1 MRTEPCLVG
10 CDDTP
15 FDSMYCTRKKRNQSF
30 LTMSYTDRIKVPT
43 LRWLGLAEDNDAI
56 SDRIELLSMQWLGLE
71 EGYAICTPLVL
82 GLIPAVLI
90 LRYAIS
96 LLLCWLKTPKSSA
109 KRAQNTKVLRKQMTP
124 IGKFALASQT
134 ERNPSIITFFIA
146 PSNKLGHQPMGISE
160 FETLWKSRI
169 MSEKRHERFDCC
181 VSKAA
186 GGYFEK
192 LDNSIHDYASEP
204 AHPDNI
210 QETKERIVD
219 FLTRPI
225 DVHDKL
231 WQVELSHGQL
241 GASGSI
247 LHSDKLKAKG
257 HNSEALALFR
267 NHHCLCDGVSLSAAV
282 ADLSNESKE
291 LRDKMLYRLE
301 THKQRI
307 LRTSFIRR
315 ALSFLVGSITYY
327 VFGSIVALTLQA
339 WNMAVSSNP
348 FEQFMKKGSGAER
361 SVSWKYLASVEDA
374 KRVTKSIK
382 NGAKLN
388 DLFVACLTSAIER
401 QYECMS
407 KCHSDDK
414 RKGPTS
420 VNLIVTTHLRG
431 GIIMPGESIGNKIGA
446 FAVTT
451 PFRFKTGSSI
461 NRLRTISKALQL
473 MKRTPAPQISYLIT
487 SFISNFLPKRVAQYA
502 LVKANCHSVATISNV
517 HGFEKAIHW
526 DGNPVEM
533 ICAFLP
539 LPTGIPIGIVVTS
552 YNGRIIMSVDA
563 DASVVPDADAFLQ
576 WMVEEYETIKSEAT
590 GAETS

>member
-1 MRTEPCLVG
+1 
-10 CDDTP
+10 
-15 FDSMYCTRKKRNQSF
+15 
-30 LTMSYTDRIKVPT
+30 MSYTDRIKESN
-43 LRWLGLAEDNDAI
+43 LCWLGLTEDYAF
-56 SDRIELLSMQWLGLE
+56 SDRIGLLTMNWLGLKE
-71 EGYAICTPLVL
+71 EYAISTPLVL
-82 GLIPAVLI
+82 GFILAALI
-90 LRYAIS
+90 LRHATS
-96 LLLCWLKTPKSSA
+96 LYQWSLKKPESSPQ
-109 KRAQNTKVLRKQMTP
+109 RAQHTKVLRKQMTP

-134 ERNPSIITFFIA
+134 ENRQSIITFFIA
-146 PSNKLGHQPMGISE
+146 LSNKIGHQPMGITD
-160 FETLWKSRI
+160 FERLWESRI

-181 VSKAA
+181 VSSAD
-186 GGYFEK
+186 GYFEK
-192 LDNSIHDYASEP
+192 LDKLFHDYASEP
-204 AHPDNI
+204 THPDDI
-210 QETKERIVD
+210 QETKERIID

-231 WQVELSHGQL
+231 WQVELSNGAL
-241 GASGSI
+241 GTSGAI
-247 LHSDKLKAKG
+247 LHSNELKAKG
-257 HNSEALALFR
+257 HNTETLALFR

-282 ADLSNESKE
+282 ADLSNESEE
-291 LRDKMLYRLE
+291 LRDKILYNIE

-315 ALSFLVGSITYY
+315 ALSFIVGSLTYY

-339 WNMAVSSNP
+339 WNMIVSSNP
-348 FEQFMKKGSGAER
+348 FEEFMKRGSCAER

-382 NGAKLN
+382 KGAKLN

-401 QYECMS
+401 QYECLS
-407 KCHSDDK
+407 RNNRDT
-414 RKGPTS
+414 TS

-431 GIIMPGESIGNKIGA
+431 GIILPGESIGNKIGA

-451 PFRFKTGSSI
+451 PFKTKAGSSI
-461 NRLRTISKALQL
+461 KRLRTISKALQL

-487 SFISNFLPKRVAQYA
+487 SFISNYLPKRVAQYA

-517 HGFEKAIHW
+517 HGFPETIHW
-526 DGNPVEM
+526 AGNPVEM

-563 DASVVPDADAFLQ
+563 DASVVPDADEFLQ
-576 WMVEEYETIKSEAT
+576 WMVDEYETIKSEA
-590 GAETS
+590 ETSQ